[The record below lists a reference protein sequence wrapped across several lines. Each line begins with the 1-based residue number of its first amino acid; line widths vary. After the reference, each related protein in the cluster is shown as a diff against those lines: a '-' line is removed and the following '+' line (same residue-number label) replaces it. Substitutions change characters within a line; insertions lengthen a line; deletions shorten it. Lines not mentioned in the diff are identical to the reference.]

1 MSGRVGS
8 ITTDI
13 IADGLVFNMDAANRA
28 SYPKTGINMFDTLD
42 TSLSAS
48 FQDSGTSPLPQF
60 DPSQGQGVINFD
72 GTDDFVATNTNF
84 TAFTTNSWA
93 IDVWVKMASGH
104 SGYSLICCNG
114 VPLQFYV
121 SGNKLYTGLS
131 STTYFVD
138 SSNYFI
144 NGFGSTHNSIP
155 ADTWR
160 HVVFTRD
167 INNYHYYINGAL
179 NNSTTSDS
187 SVCAPAAYT
196 LWLGNF
202 PPGGGSSYAFDG
214 NMGPFHV
221 YNRTLSANEALHNY
235 NALKGRFGL

>member
-1 MSGRVGS
+1 MSGKVGS
-8 ITTDI
+8 ITTGI
-13 IADGLVFNMDAANRA
+13 ITDGLVFNVDAANRA
-28 SYPKTGINMFDTLD
+28 SYPRTGINMFDTLD

-60 DPSQGQGVINFD
+60 DSSQGQGVINFD

-93 IDVWVKMASGH
+93 IDVWIKMVSGH
-104 SGYSLICCNG
+104 SGFSEICGNG
-114 VPLQFYV
+114 LPLQFYV
-121 SGNKLYTGLS
+121 NGNKLISYLS
-131 STTYFVD
+131 STNNT
-138 SSNYFI
+138 NTYFI
-144 NGFGSTHNSIP
+144 NGFGSTTNSIP

-179 NNSTTSDS
+179 DTSTTSDS
-187 SVCAPAAYT
+187 SVCASALYN

-214 NMGPFHV
+214 DMGPFHV
-221 YNRTLSANEALHNY
+221 YNRALSANEVLHNY